1 MDVRPSGVR
10 LRVVAGPHEQSVEL
24 VEHGAVMRVGLLA
37 HQTAHR
43 LVGYAD
49 LPAHVLDALVDAFEF
64 GAYLG
69 EQDAGLALEIRVLA
83 MSRTAS
89 SISRRPS
96 SVTITWNASSK
107 RRPLSDSWNDLW
119 YSSW

>member
-1 MDVRPSGVR
+1 
-10 LRVVAGPHEQSVEL
+10 
-24 VEHGAVMRVGLLA
+24 MRVGLLA

>member
-1 MDVRPSGVR
+1 
-10 LRVVAGPHEQSVEL
+10 
-24 VEHGAVMRVGLLA
+24 MRVGLLA

-69 EQDAGLALEIRVLA
+69 EQDAWLALEIRVLGDVSHRLVDFA
-83 MSRTAS
+83 AS
-89 SISRRPS
+89 SS